1 MTRMQTHGDLPCPA
15 CGHLRRGLDHAKACP
30 ECGARGFH
38 GDLVVSGEPEVHKE
52 SRRAGRV
59 AHVAR
64 STASVLLVLSA
75 PGWIVTRGSVW
86 SDWSSI
92 GVIVLFGI
100 ALAIWIH
107 GRIRRRNEVAAGGTL
122 ERVVWDFEADGVRV
136 REFSAER
143 FVPYGDIKKAW
154 SLTNFVVSRKTRV
167 QLEIRGESLRA
178 DGMPTIMLCG
188 SSAVQRTAVDA
199 IKQRVAAAHAAS

>member
-1 MTRMQTHGDLPCPA
+1 M
-15 CGHLRRGLDHAKACP
+15 
-30 ECGARGFH
+30 
-38 GDLVVSGEPEVHKE
+38 
-52 SRRAGRV
+52 
-59 AHVAR
+59 
-64 STASVLLVLSA
+64 LLVLSA
-75 PGWIVTRGSVW
+75 PGWIITRGSVW

-199 IKQRVAAAHAAS
+199 IKQRVAAAQRGP